1 MFETAAVG
9 YGPVGNRIW
18 STCIGM
24 TGECLLI
31 AAAVVFPLM
40 HPEVITKT
48 QTFIGVFTP
57 PTPPPALP
65 ERPKTDADAAATRP
79 LTPTATGNRVYEPTS
94 MPPKAMMIADPP
106 LAVATDVGVVGGT
119 GSPGGGAGPVGILR
133 DILDE
138 AARIPVPRAPAAA
151 RPAAPGPAPAP
162 AAPIRVRQGG
172 VVKDAVVIRRVEPV
186 YPAIARQTRVA
197 GVVRLEG
204 VIGIDGRIRELKVLE
219 GNPLLVKAAVDAV
232 SQWLYEPTTLNG
244 DPVEVIAPI
253 SVTFRLN

>member
-1 MFETAAVG
+1 MFETAVVG
-9 YGPVGNRIW
+9 HGPVGNRIW

-31 AAAVVFPLM
+31 AAAVLLPLM

-48 QTFIGVFTP
+48 QTFIGIFTP
-57 PTPPPALP
+57 PTAPPRRAEL
-65 ERPKTDADAAATRP
+65 PKTDNAAVARP
-79 LTPTATGNRVYEPTS
+79 LTPTVAGNRVYEPGR
-94 MPPKAMMIADPP
+94 MPAKAMMIEDPP
-106 LAVATDVGVVGGT
+106 LAVAPEVGVAGGT
-119 GSPGGGAGPVGILR
+119 GAPGGGGGAVGILR
-133 DILDE
+133 HILDQ
-138 AARIPVPRAPAAA
+138 ATHVPVPAAPAAA
-151 RPAAPGPAPAP
+151 KPVAPAAP

-172 VVKDAVVIRRVEPV
+172 VVKNAIVVRRVEPV
-186 YPAIARQTRVA
+186 YPVIARQMRVA

-232 SQWLYEPTTLNG
+232 SQWLYQPTTLNG

-253 SVTFRLN
+253 NITFRLN